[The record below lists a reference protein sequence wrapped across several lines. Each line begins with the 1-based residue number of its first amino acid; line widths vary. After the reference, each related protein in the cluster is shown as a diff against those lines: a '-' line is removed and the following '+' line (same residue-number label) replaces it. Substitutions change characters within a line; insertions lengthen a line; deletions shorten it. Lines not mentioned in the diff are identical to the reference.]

1 MGLDQEPVR
10 VVGPYWIV
18 QPPAPGMVL
27 PHGTNIRFLERH
39 AREPRLQA
47 NHELPLQRAAKAEL
61 ADAVFEAIAFTDAEQ
76 LDS

>member
-1 MGLDQEPVR
+1 
-10 VVGPYWIV
+10 
-18 QPPAPGMVL
+18 MVL